1 MVKIIKSIFVFTLF
15 ASALISCRMKAEPS
29 EQDSATLKA
38 SIPPTEII
46 TYIAKR
52 KPFEYLITTSGKVES
67 AYDIHIPFK
76 VEGVVSKV
84 YATNGQYVNKGDL
97 LVTIENEKFKLEVDK
112 AEVQLKERRVEF
124 EDKITGFKGQEGEKL
139 KVILENIRY
148 SSGLAAAEISFAQAK
163 LTYENSILKSPI
175 TGIISNLEIREGST
189 TKPGDVFCEI
199 HEPHA
204 LLVSCEVL
212 EADAFIISKEQA
224 ATVQPLF
231 EKEKSFKAY
240 VSNINPRV
248 DVKTGLVKIKLVM
261 AKAEKLLPGM
271 NVSVTI
277 KVPYSKNIIVPK
289 EAIVIRSGRQVV
301 FTEEN
306 GLAKWN
312 YVTTGRENGKEIE
325 VTDGLLENKKV
336 IITNNLQ
343 LAHDA
348 PVKAVDN

>member
-1 MVKIIKSIFVFTLF
+1 MVKKVISVFTYFLF
-15 ASALISCRMKAEPS
+15 AYSLISCQMKAEPS
-29 EQDSATLKA
+29 EQDPATLK
-38 SIPPTEII
+38 SSVPPTEVT
-46 TYIAKR
+46 TYAALR
-52 KPFEYLITTSGKVES
+52 KPFEYLITTSGKVE
-67 AYDIHIPFK
+67 AANDIHIPFK
-76 VEGVVSKV
+76 VEGIVNKV
-84 YATNGQYVNKGDL
+84 YVTNGQYINKGDL

-112 AEVQLKERRVEF
+112 AEVQLKERKVEF
-124 EDKITGFKGQEGEKL
+124 EDKIIGFKGHEGEKL
-139 KVILENIRY
+139 KVTLENIRY

-163 LTYENSILKSPI
+163 LTYENSVLKSPI
-175 TGIISNLEIREGST
+175 AGLLSNLEIKEGST

-248 DVKTGLVKIKLVM
+248 DVKTGLVKIKLVLV
-261 AKAEKLLPGM
+261 KAEKLLPGM

-325 VTDGLLENKKV
+325 VIDGLAENKKV

-348 PVKAVDN
+348 PVKVVGN